1 MLGRLIKK
9 YIEFQGLKQKV
20 VAEKAGLP
28 PQTLNDILNERR
40 KIEVTEY
47 FAICR
52 ALGKSTE
59 YFQKLLEEAIREE
72 ETA

>member
-20 VAEKAGLP
+20 VAEKAGL
-28 PQTLNDILNERR
+28 
-40 KIEVTEY
+40 EVTEY

>member
-1 MLGRLIKK
+1 M
-9 YIEFQGLKQKV
+9 
-20 VAEKAGLP
+20 AEKAGLP

-40 KIEVTEY
+40 KMEVTEY